1 MDVARALARRRM
13 VRSFDGTL
21 VDPDWLD
28 GLCATALWAP
38 TAGNCAGVR
47 MHTLYGDA
55 RPAFFALATDA
66 SWRERSSRYEG
77 LSRAGAIVV
86 VTSRPQD
93 YATRYGEDD
102 KRASGLGALDA
113 WPVPYWHGDAAM
125 ATMALLLL
133 LEESGWS
140 AALWGDFGRA
150 SGLLTWLGADDES
163 LFASVLVG
171 RDDHH
176 DRRSASLDRAVAPR
190 RSRVSRVATPPDAPA
205 R

>member
-13 VRSFDGTL
+13 VRSFDGTP

-28 GLCATALWAP
+28 ELCATALWAP

-47 MHTLYGDA
+47 LHTLYGDA
-55 RPAFFALATDA
+55 RPAFFARATDA
-66 SWRERSSRYEG
+66 AWRERSPRYAG

-93 YATRYGEDD
+93 YATRYGAPD

-140 AALWGDFGRA
+140 ATLWGDFGRA
-150 SGLLTWLGADDES
+150 SGLLAWLGAPDET

-171 RDDHH
+171 RDDRSDH
-176 DRRSASLDRAVAPR
+176 RSASLDRAVPAR
-190 RSRVSRVATPPDAPA
+190 RARVSRVVTPPDAPS

>member
-13 VRSFDGTL
+13 VRSFDGTP
-21 VDPDWLD
+21 VDPDMLD

-47 MHTLYGDA
+47 MHTVYGAA
-55 RPAFFALATDA
+55 RPEFFARATDVA
-66 SWRERSSRYEG
+66 WRARSPRYAG

-93 YATRYGEDD
+93 YGARYGEAD
-102 KRASGLGALDA
+102 KRASGLETLDA

-140 AALWGDFGRA
+140 ATLWGDFGRA
-150 SGLLTWLGADDES
+150 AGLLAWLGATDET

-171 RDDHH
+171 RDDHG
-176 DRRSASLDRAVAPR
+176 DRRSASLDRAVPAR
-190 RSRVSRVATPPDAPA
+190 RDRVSRVGMPPDAPP